1 MGDGKKNV
9 NIGMEMVDE
18 RRRLKPMVVKKYGE
32 FKVFKPFAY
41 SSLYLHLHPLVS
53 L

>member
-1 MGDGKKNV
+1 MEKKG
-9 NIGMEMVDE
+9 NIGGEMADE
-18 RRRLKPMVVKKYGE
+18 RRRSKPMKVKKYGE